1 MSGKIKG
8 LIVYPGGAPRRITL
22 DNTLRSLQE
31 AVGGFIEP
39 VPCVI
44 SNNIQLLC
52 DEEGKLK
59 GLLPNFAVNGD
70 LIVGPALFVGLNELG
85 DDFGDLPERY
95 VGPITDLICK
105 GREALK
111 WAE

>member
-8 LIVYPGGAPRRITL
+8 MIVYPGKAPKWITL
-22 DNTLRSLQE
+22 DNTLRALQE
-31 AVGGFIEP
+31 VIGGFIEP

-59 GLLPNFAVNGD
+59 GLLPNFSVNGE

-95 VGPITDLICK
+95 VGPIADLICK
-105 GREALK
+105 GRRLMS
-111 WAE
+111 